1 MDKTLDGHLI
11 ENLEEDKFEFY
22 RSFQFQEDAL
32 PFIDLLKENEIPYKF
47 DGSETLITEAI
58 VGSPNYP
65 KFVLKI
71 LRSDIARVNS
81 IIENEV
87 LKNAADFHE
96 HYLNDFTDHELL
108 AILRKPD
115 ESSIEDITITKELL
129 KRRGIPID
137 PSALVEMKQERLNEL
152 QKGKDENTG
161 WMLLFYLTLIAASL
175 FFSIFFIIGIVG
187 LSLHYWK
194 DKNTD
199 IDGNKFFTY
208 NEKTRKNGIMFGVT
222 SVILVIV
229 LSLLMLFIF
238 GAFTF
243 GIKNLDFF

>member
-11 ENLEEDKFEFY
+11 EKSEEDKFEFY
-22 RSFQFQEDAL
+22 RNFQFQDDAL
-32 PFIDLLKENEIPYKF
+32 PFLELLKENEIPF
-47 DGSETLITEAI
+47 EFNGSETLITEAI

-65 KFVLKI
+65 KFVLKV
-71 LRSDIARVNS
+71 LRSDIPTVNS
-81 IIENEV
+81 IIEREV

-96 HYLNDFTDHELL
+96 HYLSDFTDHELL
-108 AILRKPD
+108 AILKKPD

-137 PSALVEMKQERLNEL
+137 PSAIVEMKQERLFEL
-152 QKGKDENTG
+152 QKGKEENLG
-161 WMLLFYLTLIAASL
+161 WMILFFLALIAISIFL
-175 FFSIFFIIGIVG
+175 NIFFIIGIIG

-208 NEKTRKNGIMFGVT
+208 NEKTRKNGITLGIISIIIV
-222 SVILVIV
+222 LVISIAIFF
-229 LSLLMLFIF
+229 LF
-238 GAFTF
+238 GAYAAE
-243 GIKNLDFF
+243 IENPDFF